1 MRLSRR
7 DDRTAAAAGTTVP
20 TAQNGSVAVPVDT
33 VRRLMNRG
41 DDLGLAVE
49 DLAESCE
56 RVNAST
62 VETARSATTASAAT
76 AQVEAGSG
84 QVAAAVQQM
93 AAAMREVAQSAAT
106 ATSVTALAAEATHD
120 VRNSVERLTAS
131 TTQIEGVVGI
141 VTGISDR
148 TRMLAL
154 NATIEAARAGEA
166 GKGFAVVAEEVKN
179 LAAQSG
185 DATTR
190 IGDQLAELTADSD
203 GVRAAVDRIDEVL
216 GRIEALQQTIAA
228 AVEEQTA
235 AIESITRS
243 ATESA
248 DAARDL
254 DEAASASTS
263 AAHDAAEAIERA
275 MQWLGRVSTN
285 VREQREEIAALSS
298 GIEVH
303 PLRAALVAHAAWKRR
318 LRDSIDTGRMPQGT
332 TLAAAGRDDA
342 CAFGKWLHGTEAR
355 ALDAARCRTVTAL
368 HAEFHRSAAR
378 VLTEATAGRAEAA
391 RAAMAAGDGYA
402 GAAAALTDA
411 LVEWAA
417 VVEGPGSRAA

>member
-7 DDRTAAAAGTTVP
+7 EDRTAAVAGTT
-20 TAQNGSVAVPVDT
+20 ASQGSDGSVGVPLAT
-33 VRRLMNRG
+33 VRRLMNRS

-62 VETARSATTASAAT
+62 SDTARAAVSASAAT

-93 AAAMREVAQSAAT
+93 AAAMREVAQSAAA
-106 ATSVTALAAEATHD
+106 ATTVTGLAAEATHD
-120 VRNSVERLTAS
+120 VRDSVERLAAS

-190 IGDQLAELTADSD
+190 IGEQLADLTADSE
-203 GVRAAVDRIDEVL
+203 GVRTAVDRIDEIL

-228 AVEEQTA
+228 AVEQQTA

-254 DEAASASTS
+254 DGAVSASTH
-263 AAHDAAEAIERA
+263 AARDAAEAIGRA
-275 MQWLGRVSTN
+275 MQWLGRVSTT
-285 VREQREEIAALSS
+285 VREQREEIAGLSS

-318 LRDSIDTGRMPQGT
+318 LRESIDTGRMPQGT
-332 TLAAAGRDDA
+332 TMAAAGRDDA
-342 CAFGKWLHGTEAR
+342 CAFGKWLHGAEAR
-355 ALDAARCRTVTAL
+355 ALDATRCRTVTGL

-378 VLTEATAGRAEAA
+378 VLTEATAGRADAA
-391 RAAMAAGDGYA
+391 RAAMAATDGYA
-402 GAAAALTDA
+402 GAASALTDA
-411 LVEWAA
+411 LVEWAGA
-417 VVEGPGSRAA
+417 VEGQRRDAA